1 MFSDLGL
8 RPGLVRAAEEAGFAG
23 PTPLQEATIPVL
35 RRGANAVV
43 EASSGAGVT
52 AAVGLPL
59 LDRLAEVREG
69 GEGER
74 LLALVLAPTE
84 DAASRLA
91 EALAPFAL
99 AEGLRVAAQAPGW
112 APAAG
117 ADIVVSTPARALE
130 GVQTSALKLDGL
142 EALVVMGAS
151 SLFALGGA
159 EALDTLTASVP
170 REAQRVLVAL
180 PLTRE
185 VEDYAERHVR
195 KALRIPP
202 RAAEE
207 GAGPE
212 TTGSVAY
219 LVVGEEEK
227 LPAAARIIAESTD
240 TVVFSRT
247 DERAADIAEALAN
260 RGFRI
265 GALGEPETDVV
276 VAAATAPPEEMAG
289 ARPLS
294 VDVPF
299 DAAQLRGRHAE
310 RGGVVL
316 VLPRELPHLQR
327 IAREAALAV
336 LPRRGAAPAAGALE
350 AFRRRVAQAAR
361 EEDLAAQL
369 LVLDPLFDEFSP
381 AEVAAAASAL
391 LRKRAAA
398 AEPRAAE
405 PARAARTPAAP
416 PAYVRLFIS
425 VGQRDNVRAGDLVGA
440 IAGEAGLSGDQ
451 IGRIDVRDTFS
462 IVEVPGEAGDRVIR
476 ALNGTTLRGRS
487 VRVDYDRK
495 RTGGAGPREGG
506 REGGR
511 PAGPRRPGAG
521 RARRE

>member
-1 MFSDLGL
+1 MAGTFSDLGL
-8 RPGLVRAAEEAGFAG
+8 RPGLVRAAEAAGFAG

-59 LDRLAEVREG
+59 LDRLAELRDG
-69 GEGER
+69 GETER

-84 DAASRLA
+84 EAAGRFA
-91 EALAPFAL
+91 EAMAPFAL
-99 AEGLRVAAQAPGW
+99 AEGVRIAALVPGW
-112 APAAG
+112 APVTG
-117 ADIVVSTPARALE
+117 AEVVVATPPRVLEAVESST
-130 GVQTSALKLDGL
+130 LKLDAL
-142 EALVVMGAS
+142 EALVVMDAA
-151 SLFALGGA
+151 SLFALGGG
-159 EALDTLTASVP
+159 EALDTLTPLVR
-170 REAQRVLVAL
+170 REAQRVLVAA

-185 VEDYAERHVR
+185 VEDYVELHIR

-202 RAAEE
+202 RPVEEAA
-207 GAGPE
+207 APE

-219 LVVGEEEK
+219 VVVGEDEK
-227 LPAAARIIAESTD
+227 LDAAARIIAENPG

-247 DERAADIAEALAN
+247 DDRAAEIAEALAN
-260 RGFRI
+260 RGFRV
-265 GALGEPETDVV
+265 GAIGEPDTDVV
-276 VAAATAPPEEMAG
+276 VAAASAPPEELAG

-299 DAAQLRGRHAE
+299 DGAQLRGRHAAQ
-310 RGGVVL
+310 GGIVL
-316 VLPRELPHLQR
+316 VLPREVPHLKR
-327 IAREAALAV
+327 IAREAALAAV
-336 LPRRGAAPAAGALE
+336 PRRAPAPTAGALA
-350 AFRRRVAQAAR
+350 AFRRQLAQAVR

-369 LVLDPLFDEFSP
+369 LVLEPLFDEFSP
-381 AEVAAAASAL
+381 AEVAAAACAL
-391 LRKRAAA
+391 LRKRTPAPEPRP
-398 AEPRAAE
+398 AEPGRA
-405 PARAARTPAAP
+405 PRAPAAP

-425 VGQRDNVRAGDLVGA
+425 VGQRDNVRPGDLVAA
-440 IAGEAGLSGDQ
+440 IAGEAGVSGDQ

-495 RTGGAGPREGG
+495 RTGGAGG

-511 PAGPRRPGAG
+511 PAGPRRPGVG
-521 RARRE
+521 RPRRE